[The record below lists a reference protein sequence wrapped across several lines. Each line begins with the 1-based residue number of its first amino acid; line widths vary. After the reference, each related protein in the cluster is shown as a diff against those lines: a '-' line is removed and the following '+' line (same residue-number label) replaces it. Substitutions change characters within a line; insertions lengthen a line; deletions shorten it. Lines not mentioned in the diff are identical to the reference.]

1 MSKNFL
7 HTFLF
12 CLWIPFVGFNQMSR
26 LLDCNQH
33 YQGSIDW
40 STVLSLPLDQ
50 NKFLSCWRNVNE
62 KIVILQL
69 NSSGDTLMKIEYCDT
84 VNFIRP
90 FRLIQS
96 SDDQFV
102 LFSQVLSRDSSL
114 HYREGFNRITFNLK
128 GEIVAI
134 ENNIYSNYSFI
145 VEYVNRLPSGEFLI
159 SGKCALDKSN
169 SGIFEYNLLYI
180 LKISVD
186 GSIKFLK
193 TFNEENCKIILL
205 QDTNKT
211 SLFSRIDFAEDLNGN
226 PIVSSIT
233 FYKISVEGEIEKYFQ
248 LDDKFL
254 LKNSVPN
261 IISISGGFL
270 VCEQLNPAY
279 VFGCDIQIAYF
290 DYSGC
295 FKWKK
300 IIKSDDEECRHYFLN
315 EFSVFSIQDGII
327 LGLTNKNRL
336 MQENI
341 QIQKLDFLGNEVW
354 TEEYGGYGLE
364 RLKSI
369 IPLQSG
375 GFVIS
380 ALTTSFS
387 DCGSGA
393 VWIVSVDS
401 NGKNPCYKDRLNQI
415 VVYEQND
422 SSIYIDKAENFPKYI
437 GIQLIDEGGKVLLQ
451 TTDNNPFSLYPSEL
465 PSGIYFL
472 KILCDVEIPL
482 YRYEKK

>member
-26 LLDCNQH
+26 LLDCNQD
-33 YQGSIDW
+33 YQGSINW
-40 STVLSLPLDQ
+40 SNVLSLPLDQ
-50 NKFLSCWRNVNE
+50 NKFLSCWRNIND
-62 KIVILQL
+62 KIVVIQL
-69 NSSGDTLMKIEYCDT
+69 NSLGDTLIKIEYCDT
-84 VNFIRP
+84 VNSISP

-96 SDDQFV
+96 SEDQFI
-102 LFSQVLSRDSSL
+102 LFSEVTSRDPSL
-114 HYREGFNRITFNLK
+114 NYRQGFNLMTFNLK
-128 GEIVAI
+128 GEILAI
-134 ENNIYSNYSFI
+134 ENIINSHYSYI
-145 VEYVNRLPSGEFLI
+145 VEYVKRLPSGEFLI
-159 SGKCALDKSN
+159 SGNCALDKSDWALY
-169 SGIFEYNLLYI
+169 EYKLPYI
-180 LKISVD
+180 LKICMD

-193 TFNEENCKIILL
+193 TFDEENCKIIVL

-211 SLFSRIDFAEDLNGN
+211 SLFSKIDFVKDLNGY
-226 PIVSSIT
+226 PIVSSVT
-233 FYKISVEGEIEKYFQ
+233 FYKIGVEGEIEKYFQ
-248 LDDKFL
+248 IDDKFL
-254 LKNSVPN
+254 LKKSVPK
-261 IISISGGFL
+261 IISVSGGFL
-270 VCEQLNPAY
+270 VCEQLLPIY
-279 VFGCDIQIAYF
+279 GFDTQIAYF
-290 DYSGC
+290 DYSGN

-300 IIKSDDEECRHYFLN
+300 TFKFDDEECQYYCLD

-336 MQENI
+336 MSENI

-354 TEEYGGYGLE
+354 TEEYGGYELE

-369 IPLQSG
+369 VPLQSG

-401 NGKNPCYKDRLNQI
+401 NGRNPCYKDRLNQI

-422 SSIYIDKAENFPKYI
+422 SSIYIFNAEHFPNYR
-437 GIQLIDEGGKVLLQ
+437 GIQLIDVGGKVLLQ
-451 TTDNNPFSLYPSEL
+451 TTDNNHFTLYPSEL
-465 PSGIYFL
+465 PAGIYFL
-472 KILCDVEIPL
+472 KVLCDVEIPL
-482 YRYEKK
+482 YLYEKK

>member
-1 MSKNFL
+1 MSRNFL

-26 LLDCNQH
+26 LFDCNEY
-33 YQGSIDW
+33 YQGS
-40 STVLSLPLDQ
+40 VLSLPLDQ
-50 NKFLSCWRNVNE
+50 NEFLSCWRNNNQ
-62 KIVILQL
+62 KIVVIQL
-69 NSSGDTLMKIEYCDT
+69 NSLGDTLMKIEYRDT
-84 VNFIRP
+84 VNIISP

-96 SDDQFV
+96 SDDQFI
-102 LFSQVLSRDSSL
+102 LFSELYGRDSSL
-114 HYREGFNRITFNLK
+114 HYRAGFNRITFNLK
-128 GEIVAI
+128 GEILAI
-134 ENNIYSNYSFI
+134 QNKIDSNYSFI
-145 VEYVNRLPSGEFLI
+145 VEYVKRLPSGEFLI
-159 SGKCALDKSN
+159 SGKCALNKSN
-169 SGIFEYNLLYI
+169 LERYEYKIPYI
-180 LKISVD
+180 LKISTD

-193 TFNEENCKIILL
+193 TFDEENCDIIVLH
-205 QDTNKT
+205 DTNKT
-211 SLFSRIDFAEDLNGN
+211 SLFSRIDFAEDLNGHS
-226 PIVSSIT
+226 IVSSIT

-254 LKNSVPN
+254 LKNSVSN

-270 VCEQLNPAY
+270 VCERLNPAY
-279 VFGCDIQIAYF
+279 GYGCDIQISYF

-300 IIKSDDEECRHYFLN
+300 TIKSDDEVCQHYFLDD
-315 EFSVFSIQDGII
+315 FFVFSIQDGII
-327 LGLTNKNRL
+327 LGLTNYDRL
-336 MQENI
+336 MHDNI

-354 TEEYGGYGLE
+354 TEEYGGYGIE

-369 IPLQSG
+369 VPLQSG

-380 ALTTSFS
+380 ALTTSFN

-393 VWIVSVDS
+393 VWIISVDS
-401 NGKNPCYKDRLNQI
+401 NGRNPCYKDRFNQI
-415 VVYEQND
+415 VVYEQYD
-422 SSIYIDKAENFPKYI
+422 SSIYIDKAESFPNYK

-451 TTDNNPFSLYPSEL
+451 TTDNDPFSLYPSEL

-472 KILCDVEIPL
+472 KVLSDVDIPL